1 MADRGNILEFEDITD
16 TKLEEILNNKD
27 SKSTKQAT
35 ENAKKRFFTYI
46 LRKGQDCKEFEPEKF
61 VLPIN
66 LATSTKLDLYLKTF
80 FASVRSKKG
89 EYLKKNSYISLKYGL
104 KRFYEGVCDITDR
117 AIFPQWNKMFAAM
130 LKELKNSGK
139 SETEHTKPLSAD
151 DLNMC
156 REYFSEYIDQPEVLQ
171 MYVWFVITL
180 CLGLRGREKQRKMT
194 WDTIKVYQDK
204 DGKKYLAEVS

>member
-27 SKSTKQAT
+27 SRSTKQAT
-35 ENAKKRFFTYI
+35 EHAKKRFFAYI
-46 LRKGQDCKEFEPEKF
+46 LRKRQDCKEFEPEKF

-80 FASVRSKKG
+80 FASVYSKKG
-89 EYLKKNSYISLKYGL
+89 EYLKNSYISLKYGL

-130 LKELKNSGK
+130 LKELKNAGK

-151 DLNMC
+151 DLLVFAN
-156 REYFSEYIDQPEVLQ
+156 FS
-171 MYVWFVITL
+171 TSH
-180 CLGLRGREKQRKMT
+180 MT
-194 WDTIKVYQDK
+194 Q
-204 DGKKYLAEVS
+204 

>member
-35 ENAKKRFFTYI
+35 EHAKKRFFTYI

-89 EYLKKNSYISLKYGL
+89 EYLKKNSFISLKYGL
-104 KRFYEGVCDITDR
+104 KRHSYAKI
-117 AIFPQWNKMFAAM
+117 
-130 LKELKNSGK
+130 
-139 SETEHTKPLSAD
+139 
-151 DLNMC
+151 
-156 REYFSEYIDQPEVLQ
+156 YF
-171 MYVWFVITL
+171 T
-180 CLGLRGREKQRKMT
+180 GRC
-194 WDTIKVYQDK
+194 I
-204 DGKKYLAEVS
+204 